1 MHAEITFV
9 MLTTVNTQKL
19 NIHREYKYISELKKK
34 NIEKSVSYK
43 VSTTNS
49 SSHVISQSKVHT
61 TKGLRTQ

>member
-9 MLTTVNTQKL
+9 MLAIVNTQKL
-19 NIHREYKYISELKKK
+19 NIHREYKYISEFKKK

-49 SSHVISQSKVHT
+49 SSHVISQS
-61 TKGLRTQ
+61 